1 MSSPKIAL
9 VTGASR
15 GVGAGIARAFGSLGY
30 VVYVT
35 GRSLQQSSAIAWDG
49 SPLGGT
55 LLDTAEAVTSAGGLG
70 IPLVCDHSDDAQV
83 AEVFDVIAR
92 DYGRLDVLIN
102 NATHIHP
109 QLIEPKPF
117 WEKELAAQHILDVGL
132 RSAYVASWHAAQL
145 MVPNKHGFIGF
156 VSSFGASCYM
166 HGPGYGAQ
174 KAGLDKMAHDMA
186 HDFKDT
192 GVVAISLWLGPQLTE
207 RAKVAAKTNPEQYTD
222 FIAAAENPE
231 FAGFIF
237 DALNNCAQRET
248 LSGETLIGAEIAKTL
263 GISDNGHER
272 PSYREMLGSPRSKN
286 PAVIY

>member
-1 MSSPKIAL
+1 MADSKIAL

-15 GVGAGIARAFGSLGY
+15 GVGAGIARALGILGY
-30 VVYVT
+30 VVYIT
-35 GRSLQQSSAIAWDG
+35 GRSLNASDAIAWDG

-55 LLDTAEAVTSAGGLG
+55 LIETAQAITEAGGTG
-70 IPLVCDHSDDAQV
+70 IPLPCDHSNDDQAAQV
-83 AEVFDVIAR
+83 FETIKHDH
-92 DYGRLDVLIN
+92 GRLDMLIN
-102 NATHIHP
+102 SATHIHP

-117 WEKELAAQHILDVGL
+117 WEKELAAQYILDVGL

-145 MVPNKHGFIGF
+145 MVPNHSGFIGF
-156 VSSFGASCYM
+156 VSSFGSTCYM

-192 GVVAISLWLGPQLTE
+192 GIIALSLWLGPQLTE
-207 RAKVAAKTNPEQYTD
+207 RAKVAAATNPEQYKD

-231 FAGFIF
+231 FGGYIF
-237 DALNNCAQRET
+237 DAIDRSGNREKY
-248 LSGETLIGAEIAKTL
+248 SGETLIAAEIAKEL
-263 GISDNGHER
+263 GITDNGHER
-272 PSYREMLGSPRSKN
+272 SSYREMLGSPRAKN